1 MDKNRERQREQLVLD
16 IATEGFWEWE
26 PKADLLYLSP
36 QFCKLTGYLDDVTL
50 FDTNFLRKIIHPD
63 DHQHFFTTIEKLF
76 QEKNEISTIAY
87 RIISKDGAVHWV
99 ESRCSAVVHDAYSG
113 ESGVVGTVIDVTRQK
128 KGEDELHRLNRALL
142 AIGQCNQA
150 MLHARNEEELLYD
163 ICHIVV
169 ATGGYRMAWVG
180 YVEHDALKS
189 IRPVAQAGF
198 EEGYLE
204 TLVLSWAD
212 VERGRGPTGTAI
224 RTGQPSTISNVHE
237 DPRFMPWRKE
247 AIKRGYTSNQSLPLK
262 TGDTVFGALAIYS
275 ALPGAFDGEETILL
289 TSLAENLAYGITM
302 LRNNAE
308 RKRAEEKIF
317 QLNKTLEERIAEKT
331 KELEVTHQQMILQEK
346 LASIGQLAAG
356 IAHEL
361 NNPLNFIKINF
372 ATQQE
377 DFADLLSLVGEYRL
391 LVKTFETTGAIPLPE
406 LQKLRQ
412 MEKELNIE
420 RLFDDS
426 AKIFIESQNGFE
438 RITKIINSMRSFL
451 SRDAADK
458 KILFDIN
465 NGIRNTLIL
474 THNEYRNCA
483 DIETTFEELPLVL
496 CNPEQINQVV
506 LNLIVN
512 SAQAIASQKRSGKGK
527 ITIHTWFDS
536 KNVYCSIADDGP
548 GIPQMSRPHIFEPF
562 FSTKNPGQGKGRGL
576 GLSICYDIITH
587 KHEGT
592 LSVDCLPE
600 GGTVFIITLPQPCNP
615 VIIDERSSTAA

>member
-36 QFCKLTGYLDDVTL
+36 QYCKLIGYPDDITL
-50 FDTNFLRKIIHPD
+50 FDTNFLRMIIHPD
-63 DHQHFFTTIEKLF
+63 DHQHFFTTIERF
-76 QEKNEISTIAY
+76 FYEKNEISTIAY

-99 ESRCSAVVHDAYSG
+99 ESRCSTVEDDLYGQDS
-113 ESGVVGTVIDVTRQK
+113 SIVGTVIDVTRQK

-163 ICHIVV
+163 ICRIVV
-169 ATGGYRMAWVG
+169 GTGGYRMAWVG
-180 YVEHDALKS
+180 YVEHDAPKS

-204 TLVLSWAD
+204 TLMLSWAD

-224 RTGQPSTISNVHE
+224 RTGQPSTISNVLE
-237 DPRFMPWRKE
+237 DPRFLPWRKE
-247 AIKRGYTSNQSLPLK
+247 AIKRGYTSSQSLPLK

-275 ALPGAFDGEETILL
+275 ALPGAFDGEETLLL

-302 LRNNAE
+302 LRNNVE

-317 QLNKTLEERIAEKT
+317 QLNKTLEERIAQKT

-377 DFADLLSLVGEYRL
+377 DFADLLSLVGEYRAFA
-391 LVKTFETTGAIPLPE
+391 KTFETTGAILLPE

-412 MEKELNIE
+412 MEKKLNIE

-451 SRDAADK
+451 SRDATDK

-474 THNEYRNCA
+474 THNEYSNCA

-512 SAQAIASQKRSGKGK
+512 SAHAIASQKRSGKGK

-548 GIPQMSRPHIFEPF
+548 GIPQESLKHIFEPF

-587 KHEGT
+587 KHEGI

-600 GGTVFIITLPQPCNP
+600 GGTVFNITLPQPCNP
-615 VIIDERSSTAA
+615 VIIEERSSTAS